1 MFPESTLRQRWFSP
15 LGWLVAFSLLCWGQ
29 QATYAHYGIEGSG
42 LSQLL
47 WRWGTALLLVWWVQ
61 ADARETKYRPCYEYS
76 AFMFFGWPLLLPYY
90 LLRTR
95 GIRGVFLMGFFF
107 MLFFAP
113 WVVAWAVFFL
123 TR

>member
-1 MFPESTLRQRWFSP
+1 MAFSP
-15 LGWLVAFSLLCWGQ
+15 LCWVQ
-29 QATYAHYGIEGSG
+29 QATYSHYGMEGSG

-61 ADARETKYRPCYEYS
+61 ADSREIKYRPRYEYS

-95 GIRGVFLMGFFF
+95 GIRDFFLVGVFF